1 MADQDDLSVQATTGD
16 LGEGT
21 PANVDIHKLGQSD
34 RPQEEWGEAAGPEAQ
49 YSANHA
55 RRAELSETDRLQG
68 AKTRAATKDQ
78 ISRRT

>member
-1 MADQDDLSVQATTGD
+1 MADPDDRNVQAATGD

-34 RPQEEWGEAAGPEAQ
+34 RPQEEWGEAADAEAQ
-49 YSANHA
+49 YGANHA

-68 AKTRAATKDQ
+68 AKTRAAAKDQ

>member
-1 MADQDDLSVQATTGD
+1 MADPDELNARSATGD